1 MEEKLMPDFDT
12 RTPQRPNE
20 PNRSRITL
28 IANRL
33 RGLLT
38 ASKLRILSMATTFRR
53 LLMANRRRT
62 LLIGG
67 STVLFMVAAA
77 LGLSIYSSSELASGV
92 QKDNDLQHKVEDAKL
107 TPLAGCP
114 VGGER
119 NQRKGMNFLPDVMSD
134 KRIVFVR
141 DDDITNLYFVGVGGT
156 LDPDA
161 NIKLYMISADGTSLT
176 RLTKTTVK
184 EYGANRLPDGR
195 KVNILWDT
203 EGRTI
208 QSISYFPNAQGTGGF
223 CSPDGKREVFAAL
236 PSTSTVTPGNPSSD
250 LYVRTENGTKQLKS
264 SASANGDDT
273 SETEPSF
280 SPDSEKIAFNVDDD
294 IYVANA
300 DGSDPTNLTD
310 SLGDKYY
317 VKYSSIWWPDSEK
330 IAFIG
335 EKGIGYGDAGYGDL
349 YVINADGSGLT
360 QLTDNAPVGENIAV
374 SPDGKKIAF
383 LGQPAS
389 NPRVKQRVIYDLY
402 VINADGTGL
411 TKLSDEVTRK
421 YVTVEGHGLPL
432 PSPSFSPDS
441 KQIAFLRSTE
451 GAPLPEAPYA
461 KPDDI
466 DMYVVNVDGTDL
478 TRLTNTEP
486 QEGILTWVWK

>member
-1 MEEKLMPDFDT
+1 MEEKQMPNFDFDT
-12 RTPQRPNE
+12 RKPQGSDE
-20 PNRSRITL
+20 PNRPRMTL
-28 IANRL
+28 LANRL
-33 RGLLT
+33 SRLLS
-38 ASKLRILSMATTFRR
+38 AGKLRMLSMASTLRR
-53 LLMANRRRT
+53 FFMANKYRT

-67 STVLFMVAAA
+67 GIVLFMVAAA

-208 QSISYFPNAQGTGGF
+208 QSMSYFPNAQGTGGF

-250 LYVRTENGTKQLKS
+250 LYVRTENGT
-264 SASANGDDT
+264 
-273 SETEPSF
+273 
-280 SPDSEKIAFNVDDD
+280 
-294 IYVANA
+294 
-300 DGSDPTNLTD
+300 
-310 SLGDKYY
+310 
-317 VKYSSIWWPDSEK
+317 
-330 IAFIG
+330 
-335 EKGIGYGDAGYGDL
+335 
-349 YVINADGSGLT
+349 
-360 QLTDNAPVGENIAV
+360 
-374 SPDGKKIAF
+374 
-383 LGQPAS
+383 
-389 NPRVKQRVIYDLY
+389 
-402 VINADGTGL
+402 
-411 TKLSDEVTRK
+411 
-421 YVTVEGHGLPL
+421 
-432 PSPSFSPDS
+432 
-441 KQIAFLRSTE
+441 
-451 GAPLPEAPYA
+451 
-461 KPDDI
+461 
-466 DMYVVNVDGTDL
+466 
-478 TRLTNTEP
+478 
-486 QEGILTWVWK
+486 

>member
-1 MEEKLMPDFDT
+1 MA
-12 RTPQRPNE
+12 
-20 PNRSRITL
+20 STL
-28 IANRL
+28 
-33 RGLLT
+33 
-38 ASKLRILSMATTFRR
+38 RR
-53 LLMANRRRT
+53 FFMANKYRT

-67 STVLFMVAAA
+67 GIVLFMVAAA

-92 QKDNDLQHKVEDAKL
+92 QKDNDLQQKVEDATL

-114 VGGER
+114 VGGDSDQSKGIDVLHEAVS
-119 NQRKGMNFLPDVMSD
+119 NQ
-134 KRIVFVR
+134 RIVFVR
-141 DDDITNLYFVGVGGT
+141 GYDITNFYFLGVGGAI
-156 LDPDA
+156 DPDA
-161 NIKLYMISADGTSLT
+161 NIGLYMICPDGTSLT
-176 RLTKTTVK
+176 RLTKNTAK
-184 EYGANRLPDGR
+184 EHGANRLPDGR

-203 EGRTI
+203 DGRTI
-208 QSISYFPNAQGTGGF
+208 QSMSYFPNARGTAGF
-223 CSPDGKREVFAAL
+223 CSPDGKKEVFAAL
-236 PSTSTVTPGNPSSD
+236 PSTSTVSPTSGPESDD
-250 LYVRTENGTKQLKS
+250 LYVRTENGTNKLKGAGENS
-264 SASANGDDT
+264 NDT
-273 SETEPSF
+273 SETAPSF
-280 SPDSEKIAFNVDDD
+280 SPDSTKIAFNVDDD

-317 VKYSSIWWPDSEK
+317 EKYGSIWWPDSEK

-335 EKGIGYGDAGYGDL
+335 KKGIGYGDARYGDMF
-349 YVINADGSGLT
+349 VVNADGTGLT

-389 NPRVKQRVIYDLY
+389 YPRVKQRVIYDLY

-411 TKLSDEVTRK
+411 INLSDKVTRTN
-421 YVTVEGHGLPL
+421 VTVEGHGLPL

-441 KQIAFLRSTE
+441 KQIAFLSSTE
-451 GAPLPEAPYA
+451 GAPLAEAPYQ
-461 KPDDI
+461 KPDVI

-478 TRLTNTEP
+478 TRLTNTKP